1 MKILFAGT
9 PIFAATAL
17 DAMLAASFPVDLVLT
32 QPDRAAGRGL
42 KMQASAVKQLAQ
54 QHNLPLLQPLS
65 LKSAELEAQ
74 LHAATPDVMIVAAY
88 GLILPATLL
97 QIPRYGCINIHASLL
112 PRWRG
117 AAPIQ
122 RAILAGD
129 QETGITIMQMDN
141 GLDTGAILSRHPISI
156 APNETTATLHDKLA
170 ILGGTSI
177 VATLQD
183 LVGGKLTLT
192 PQAETSASYAAKISK
207 SEAAIDWTLNASH
220 IERKIRAFNPYPGA
234 FSSLAGNPIKIWQTS
249 VVDPDSFSGMPGK
262 IIHVASD
269 GIAVAC
275 GHGTLRIEILQPAGG
290 KKLTAA
296 QFMAGHAFSIGD
308 RFVSADKQV

>member
-1 MKILFAGT
+1 
-9 PIFAATAL
+9 
-17 DAMLAASFPVDLVLT
+17 
-32 QPDRAAGRGL
+32 
-42 KMQASAVKQLAQ
+42 
-54 QHNLPLLQPLS
+54 LS

-122 RAILAGD
+122 RAIHAAD

-177 VATLQD
+177 VATLQN

-207 SEAAIDWTLNASH
+207 SE
-220 IERKIRAFNPYPGA
+220 
-234 FSSLAGNPIKIWQTS
+234 
-249 VVDPDSFSGMPGK
+249 
-262 IIHVASD
+262 
-269 GIAVAC
+269 
-275 GHGTLRIEILQPAGG
+275 
-290 KKLTAA
+290 
-296 QFMAGHAFSIGD
+296 
-308 RFVSADKQV
+308 